1 MLGIRPIIRTYLP
14 ELIHGANDGVVTTLA
29 IVAGVFGAQLLAQV
43 VLILGFANLLADG
56 FSMGASNVLSERSKP
71 SETRPGRRAA
81 SRNGI
86 ATFIGFVVAGIVP
99 LSAYILPVFPDT
111 RFPAAAVLAAAT
123 MFLVGAGRAL
133 FSDRGAL
140 QAGLE
145 MLLIGSAAG
154 LVAYGVGVVGAE
166 LTGGRAGG

>member
-1 MLGIRPIIRTYLP
+1 MIGIRSAIRTYLP
-14 ELIHGANDGVVTTLA
+14 ELIYGANDGVVTTLA
-29 IVAGVFGAQLLAQV
+29 IMAGVFGAQLSAQV

-56 FSMGASNVLSERSKP
+56 LSMGASNVLSERSRP
-71 SETRPGRRAA
+71 SEVRPGLRDA

-86 ATFIGFVVAGIVP
+86 ATFTGFVLAGIIP
-99 LSAYILPVFPDT
+99 LLAYILPVFSDA
-111 RFPAAAVLAAAT
+111 RFPAAAMLAAAT
-123 MFLVGAGRAL
+123 LFVVGAGRAL

-154 LVAYGVGVVGAE
+154 VVAYGVGVIGAE
-166 LTGGRAGG
+166 LTGGLAGG

>member
-1 MLGIRPIIRTYLP
+1 MVGIRPVIRTYLP
-14 ELIHGANDGVVTTLA
+14 ELIYGANDGVVTTLA
-29 IVAGVFGAQLLAQV
+29 IIAGVFGAQLSAQV
-43 VLILGFANLLADG
+43 VLVLGFANLLADG

-71 SETRPGRRAA
+71 REHRPGLRDA

-86 ATFIGFVVAGIVP
+86 ATFIGFVLAGIIP
-99 LSAYILPVFPDT
+99 LSAYILPVFSKAP
-111 RFPAAAVLAAAT
+111 FMAALVLAAAT
-123 MFLVGAGRAL
+123 LFLVGAGRAL

-154 LVAYGVGVVGAE
+154 LVAYGVGLAGAE
-166 LTGGRAGG
+166 LTGDRAGG